1 MENKGGQRLTLLRT
15 ALNWSQPEFAQKAD
29 VSVMSISRIE
39 NSKQKDIE
47 SYRRT
52 LNKIAERF
60 GVNLNWLMEGK
71 GSMWLT
77 GTDEENVARIKAGG
91 KNSSGESESFVEIK
105 KELDR
110 YREREDRLQR
120 IIDRLLNGGTNFR
133 KALGNASYRTPAKSV
148 A

>member
-1 MENKGGQRLTLLRT
+1 MKATGKRVVQLYKEVLRMNREDFIRLTGIPRSSLINIESGSGGQRVL
-15 ALNWSQPEFAQKAD
+15 EE
-29 VSVMSISRIE
+29 M
-39 NSKQKDIE
+39 IE
-47 SYRRT
+47 SLQ
-52 LNKIAERF
+52 LNPTW
-60 GVNLNWLMEGK
+60 VHQGK